1 MFEFQDRGIDMAGK
15 KAKTYRSAW
24 GNILITAM
32 LSLTAIFMALPLVYT
47 VSVAFKPIDE
57 LFLFPPRFFV
67 MRPTLKNFNDLFLV
81 MGNSFVPF
89 TRYLFNSFTV
99 TILGTASYV
108 VVASMAAYPLAKHKF
123 PGSRFIF
130 SLIVL
135 SLMFSAYVTG
145 IPRFMI
151 LSKLGWLNSYAA
163 LIVPGLAGTLGLYL
177 MKQFME
183 QIPDSL
189 IESARIDG
197 ARERKILWL
206 VIMPN
211 VKPAW
216 LTLTLLTFKDLWGD
230 TYSPALYIHHESLKT
245 LPLALS
251 YFNALTAGIARAG
264 AAAAAGLLVLL
275 PPILIFILTQ
285 SNVIETMKSSGMK
298 E

>member
-1 MFEFQDRGIDMAGK
+1 MARNK
-15 KAKTYRSAW
+15 NVKAYRSTW
-24 GNILITAM
+24 GNILITFFLA
-32 LSLTAIFMALPLVYT
+32 LTAIFMALPLVYT

-57 LFLFPPRFFV
+57 LFMFPPRFFV
-67 MRPTLKNFNDLFLV
+67 IRPTMKNFNDLFLV

-89 TRYLFNSFTV
+89 TRYLFNSL
-99 TILGTASYV
+99 TITIFGTAAYV
-108 VVASMAAYPLAKHKF
+108 IVASMAAYPLSKHKF
-123 PGSRFIF
+123 PGSKFLFNLIIF
-130 SLIVL
+130 

-163 LIVPGLAGTLGLYL
+163 LIVPGLASTLGLYL

-189 IESARIDG
+189 IESARMDG
-197 ARERKILWL
+197 AREIRILWQI
-206 VIMPN
+206 VMPN

-230 TYSPALYIHHESLKT
+230 TNSPALYVHNEALKT

-264 AAAAAGLLVLL
+264 AAAAAGLLMLT
-275 PPILIFILTQ
+275 PPILIFIITQ